1 MNHPSTIKKKFLI
14 HFFFH
19 PFFAILLGQSYRQN
33 PAHIPTLERLAAHYI
48 ETKAYE
54 KAIHYLRQAAAIEP
68 RKIKWLLMVAACHL
82 RTSNYQQA
90 IACYR
95 LAHSRFPQN
104 LDCLRSLFRL
114 SEELGL
120 LDEQIVYAERMAKLE
135 KLAEQRERRVQSGD
149 SGQHSASS
157 ASSFT
162 RHSSIYQSASGR
174 RLTRSGSK

>member
-1 MNHPSTIKKKFLI
+1 MFSSPPFFSI
-14 HFFFH
+14 HFRH
-19 PFFAILLGQSYRQN
+19 QSYRQN

-82 RTSNYQQA
+82 RTANYQQA
-90 IACYR
+90 IAVYR

-114 SEELGL
+114 AEELGL

-135 KLAEQRERRVQSGD
+135 KLNEQRERRVQSGD
-149 SGQHSASS
+149 SAGPHSASS
-157 ASSFT
+157 SVGSFS
-162 RHSSIYQSASGR
+162 RHSSIYQSTGR
-174 RLTRSGSK
+174 RLTRPGSK